1 MRPVCSIVTVATS
14 GTIVPLTTDQS
25 ISVNQIFIQPHPANG
40 AGPYYV
46 GNSTL
51 VASTYAGVIYLRGGV
66 SDSFSQPQSQNGM
79 NQLSPAN
86 YFLDSPNS
94 GDKFLVTWWIS

>member
-1 MRPVCSIVTVATS
+1 MRPVCSIVTVTTA

-25 ISVNQIFIQPHPANG
+25 ISVNQIFIQPHPSNG
-40 AGPYYV
+40 IGPYYV

-51 VASTYAGVIYLRGGV
+51 VASTKVGVIYILQGV
-66 SDSFSQPQSQNGM
+66 SDSFSQPQSQNSM

-86 YFLDSPNS
+86 YFLDSVNS